1 MFAGPSSPRDGRVAE
16 HGRVRIHQHRAEVR
30 RQQDASRRLLPQ
42 QVDRHPAGILLW
54 TRLCRL
60 GKCGILV

>member
-1 MFAGPSSPRDGRVAE
+1 MFAGPGSPRDRRAAE
-16 HGRVRIHQHRAEVR
+16 HGRVRLHQHRAEIR

-42 QVDRHPAGILLW
+42 QVDRHSAGILLW

-60 GKCGILV
+60 GKYGILF

>member
-16 HGRVRIHQHRAEVR
+16 HGRVWIHQHRAEVR